1 MDNSRIA
8 AYFELSKMT
17 NSPSAGT
24 SPSGIS
30 AICKPQ
36 WCRRSTPEVDYGEAM
51 TGESNSEW
59 IAVTGLWPV
68 HADVSDATIPDHIL
82 ADPNLSLMAKG
93 LFALLV
99 AEQGRPVNPCDDA
112 YESPEDIANA
122 IDELVA
128 AGLAVRIE
136 K

>member
-1 MDNSRIA
+1 
-8 AYFELSKMT
+8 
-17 NSPSAGT
+17 
-24 SPSGIS
+24 
-30 AICKPQ
+30 
-36 WCRRSTPEVDYGEAM
+36 M